1 MALKNLNLNKY
12 LSPFLQALFWVLIIS
27 SPYLFRNPNTW
38 KGFSPWQYKLLI
50 NNIVLVALFY
60 FNALVL
66 YPKVYKTKGLWVYL
80 LSALAIVILLISF
93 SRYVDSIL
101 FADLENWAR
110 RKHGRPRGIDARWL
124 GWYFTNMLTY
134 IFIIGISFSYRI
146 IIENNRLEKLR
157 KEKEHETLKTELTF
171 LRSQVSPHFMFNV
184 LNSLVSLARKKSDLI
199 EPSLIQLSNLMRYM
213 LYEST
218 DEKISLSQEVEYLRS
233 YIDLQMLRFG
243 DDVQIEFQIEKDLDG
258 YDIEP
263 MLLISFVENAFKHGV
278 GMVEE
283 PLIRIYLSIDRSNH
297 WLAFRV
303 ENTISP
309 TNGSKDKSSGIGLIN
324 MRRRLELLYK
334 SRYTL
339 ETDEKGDIFV
349 SNLNVQLK

>member
-1 MALKNLNLNKY
+1 MALKKTNLNKY
-12 LSPFLQALFWVLIIS
+12 LFPALQVLFWGLIII

-38 KGFSPWQYKLLI
+38 KGFNPWQYKLLI
-50 NNIVLVALFY
+50 NNIILVALFY
-60 FNALVL
+60 FNALIL
-66 YPKVYKTKGLWVYL
+66 YPKVYKTKGIWVYL
-80 LSALAIVILLISF
+80 VSVVAIIILLIGF

-101 FADLENWAR
+101 FADMENWGR
-110 RKHGRPRGIDARWL
+110 KKHGGPRRADARWL

-134 IFIIGISFSYRI
+134 IFIIGVSFSYRI
-146 IIENNRLEKLR
+146 IIENNRLEKIR
-157 KEKEHETLKTELTF
+157 KEKENETLKTELTF

-218 DEKISLSQEVEYLRS
+218 DEKISLTQEVEYLRS

-243 DDVQIEFQIEKDLDG
+243 DDVQIEFQISKDLDG
-258 YDIEP
+258 YEIEP

-283 PLIRIYLSIDRSNH
+283 PVIRIYLSIDRTKH
-297 WLAFRV
+297 WLEFKV

-309 TNGSKDKSSGIGLIN
+309 QEGSKDKSSGIGLIN

-334 SRYTL
+334 KQYTL
-339 ETDEKGDIFV
+339 ETFEKEDIFV
-349 SNLNVQLK
+349 SKLNVQLK